1 MAVVYRLVPL
11 CLCRSILPDGDELA
25 FKGGTMEERTFF
37 GFLSLNETSS
47 GDGYIGAVLVTDQNG
62 VPAEF
67 RCTYP
72 VKPSVLHK
80 PLYGETL
87 EPYVGVELCAKPLVG
102 ALDHNLILLLV
113 NARFLLEVRPS
124 CNCPVIFIERVG
136 EAIEVAPADAVTS
149 PPKSRVVCPSGRFQP
164 IYVSAH
170 SNHAEDLS
178 VSRPLVENTFSRLD
192 LLEPFERIAAALE
205 VLAQQDSRFV

>member
-1 MAVVYRLVPL
+1 
-11 CLCRSILPDGDELA
+11 
-25 FKGGTMEERTFF
+25 MEERTFL
-37 GFLSLNETSS
+37 GFLGLNRTSS
-47 GDGYIGAVLVTDQNG
+47 GDGYIGAVLVTDQYG

-87 EPYVGVELCAKPLVG
+87 EPYVGVELCAKPLVE
-102 ALDHNLILLLV
+102 ALDHKLTLLIV

-124 CNCPVIFIERVG
+124 CHCPVIFIERVG

-149 PPKSRVVCPSGRFQP
+149 PPKSRVNCPSGRFQP

-170 SNHAEDLS
+170 SNYAEDLS
-178 VSRPLVENTFSRLD
+178 ASRPLVENAFSRLD
-192 LLEPFERIAAALE
+192 LLEPFERIATALK
-205 VLAQQDSRFV
+205 VLAQQDDRFL

>member
-1 MAVVYRLVPL
+1 
-11 CLCRSILPDGDELA
+11 
-25 FKGGTMEERTFF
+25 MEERTFL
-37 GFLSLNETSS
+37 GFLSLNKTSS
-47 GDGYIGAVLVTDQNG
+47 GDGYIGAILVTDQYG

-87 EPYVGVELCAKPLVG
+87 EPYIGVELCAKRLVE
-102 ALDHNLILLLV
+102 ALDHKLTLLVV
-113 NARFLLEVRPS
+113 NARFLLDVRPS
-124 CNCPVIFIERVG
+124 CNYPVMFIERVG

-149 PPKSRVVCPSGRFQP
+149 PPKSRVACPSGRFQP
-164 IYVSAH
+164 IYVSAD

-178 VSRPLVENTFSRLD
+178 ASRALVENTFSHLD
-192 LLEPFERIAAALE
+192 LIEPFERVSTALK
-205 VLAQQDSRFV
+205 VLVQQDNRFQ